1 MDLETEDE
9 KKAYIEETKCT
20 SILDKIIVQVL
31 NSPAIYY
38 FMLQRS
44 VQGYKALQLQYFF
57 TAGPDEVKAWTIQ
70 KGAKAPQAAG
80 RCRLSTRSY
89 TNCIEFQDFHRF

>member
-31 NSPAIYY
+31 NNPAMYY
-38 FMLQRS
+38 YVLQRF
-44 VQGYKALQLQYFF
+44 V
-57 TAGPDEVKAWTIQ
+57 
-70 KGAKAPQAAG
+70 
-80 RCRLSTRSY
+80 
-89 TNCIEFQDFHRF
+89 